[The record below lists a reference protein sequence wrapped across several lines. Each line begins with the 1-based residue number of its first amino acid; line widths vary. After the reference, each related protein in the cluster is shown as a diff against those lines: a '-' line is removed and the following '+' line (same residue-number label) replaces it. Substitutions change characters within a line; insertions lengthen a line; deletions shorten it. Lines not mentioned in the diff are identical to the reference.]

1 MPISR
6 DSVVAILLLALCG
19 VLWHA
24 SYDIE
29 ITNYGTMAGTIWPRI
44 IIVAVALFSALMLLT
59 SLLNRPAE
67 DKAPAETPT
76 PLLKRY
82 RNALIIYVLFLG
94 FLFTLPTL
102 GMHLGGALFVFLP
115 LTALGRPS
123 PKLIAIHAAVAVVS
137 IGVMWS
143 IFTFGLRVILP
154 QGEILPI

>member
-1 MPISR
+1 MSVSR
-6 DSVVAILLLALCG
+6 DTIVAILLLAFCG

-29 ITNYGTMAGTIWPRI
+29 ITNYGTMPSAVWPRI
-44 IIVAVALFSALMLLT
+44 IIVAIAVFSALLLLR
-59 SLLNRPAE
+59 SLTLRDEAAAE
-67 DKAPAETPT
+67 DAPTEPFFR
-76 PLLKRY
+76 RY
-82 RNALIIYVLFLG
+82 RNAAIIYALFL
-94 FLFTLPTL
+94 LLLLTLPTL
-102 GMHLGGALFVFLP
+102 GMHLGGALFVFLA

-123 PKLIAIHAAVAVVS
+123 PKLIALHAVVAVVS